1 MQAKIIS
8 FYEEYLEHETLTKH
22 KDTSVILLR
31 PSMTLMLFLS
41 KDPLSLKE
49 ALPSLEGVSH
59 IFLPIND
66 NTDTERAEG
75 GSHWSLLVVSTSD
88 RTAFH
93 YDSLCSANDQEGHV
107 VTKNMGKLL
116 GYPLT
121 YMDLRDAP
129 QQSNSSDCGVFVC
142 MIMDKLLIT
151 RLLTKPKGEKVS
163 MSMKGLH
170 MNASQERKRILRLI
184 EDFRK
189 EGERR
194 RSM

>member
-1 MQAKIIS
+1 M
-8 FYEEYLEHETLTKH
+8 TKH
-22 KDTSVILLR
+22 KDANVILLR

-41 KDPLSLKE
+41 QDPLSLKD

-75 GSHWSLLVVSTSD
+75 GSHWSLLVVSTTD

-93 YDSLCSANDQEGHV
+93 YDSLCSANDQEGNI
-107 VTKNMGKLL
+107 VTKNMSRLL
-116 GYPLT
+116 GYSLK
-121 YMDLRDAP
+121 YMDLEDAP

-142 MIMDKLLIT
+142 MIMAKLLIT
-151 RLLTKPKGEKVS
+151 RLLTKPKGERVS
-163 MSMKGLH
+163 MSMRGVN
-170 MNASQERKRILRLI
+170 MNAFQGRKHILKLI
-184 EDFRK
+184 EEFRK